1 MNRGAATPVE
11 LRTAYLKMATS
22 SVGAAGTSTV
32 TNVMTTTTLMMTMA
46 KIAPERNNMKNSFWL
61 ITKKSGVPRIT
72 KTRPAMKWDEIAI
85 YVSLEMPDEV
95 FQRPTISAKI
105 NISHQPKVEIDA
117 ETVNNIEEVLKQDGI
132 NVKLT
137 IEDTEE

>member
-1 MNRGAATPVE
+1 
-11 LRTAYLKMATS
+11 
-22 SVGAAGTSTV
+22 
-32 TNVMTTTTLMMTMA
+32 MMTMA